1 MKALVVL
8 ITLFLA
14 QAAFAQKTG
23 VGVSLGNPTGLNGK
37 YWLSGDRAVDAG
49 LALSF
54 GKHSNASIHSD
65 YLLHNEAAF
74 YFNDTVP
81 LDLYYG
87 IGGRMEFAD
96 EIELGVRI
104 PVGLVHK
111 VEGGSADMFAEV
123 APIVDF
129 VGRTGVELHW
139 LFGGRYYF

>member
-49 LALSF
+49 LAMSL
-54 GKHSNASIHSD
+54 GEHSNVSIHSD

-74 YFNDTVP
+74 YLNDVHP

-104 PVGLVHK
+104 PIGLVHK
-111 VEGGSADMFAEV
+111 IENGSADMFAEI